1 MSAPFRHADHVELAW
16 RLLAERPFEAAFAE
30 LERRLR
36 ALAAAA
42 GRPEKYDAAM
52 TRAYLQIIDERR
64 RDPGIEE
71 AWAAFVARNGDL
83 FADGAALVA
92 AMLARVLAFPP
103 C

>member
-1 MSAPFRHADHVELAW
+1 VSAKEAARPFKHADHVELGW

-36 ALAAAA
+36 ALAAAG

-52 TRAYLQIIDERR
+52 TRAYLRIIDQRR
-64 RDPGIEE
+64 FSGE
-71 AWAAFVARNGDL
+71 AWAAFAARNHDL

-92 AMLARVLAFPP
+92 RCPP
-103 C
+103 VC